1 MEMKV
6 KRALVQCTLT
16 MMVNCDVQ
24 NTEGDFDTVKANVTQ
39 WVFGHRDSLNHDF
52 YPCERVE
59 DAVKAILN
67 PLWDFYFANL
77 HDGYNVTVR

>member
-6 KRALVQCTLT
+6 KRDLTLRT
-16 MMVNCDVQ
+16 LLLMKNMDVQ

-59 DAVKAILN
+59 DAVKSIIN
-67 PLWDFYFANL
+67 PLWDFYFDNL

>member
-1 MEMKV
+1 MEMKM

-24 NTEGDFDTVKANVTQ
+24 NTEGDYDRIQSFVNQ
-39 WVFGHRDSLNHDF
+39 CVFGYHDILKKDL
-52 YPCERVE
+52 YSVE
-59 DAVKAILN
+59 QVADEVRAILN

>member
-1 MEMKV
+1 MEMKM

-16 MMVNCDVQ
+16 MMVSCDVQ

-67 PLWDFYFANL
+67 PLWDFYFTNL